1 MSVKDI
7 PWYYLLILFTFLA
20 SVLGIVFLGFTML
33 IPLLIAR
40 LRFSLERRRWPE
52 LEQEVE
58 EGRLSPFELFLY
70 KGLSCFENVMISRA
84 IAYFQQAI
92 GAHPLSPE
100 GYYFLGMAY
109 LNSPYFRGRQ
119 VEETFLQALERR
131 DDHAESR
138 FMLAMFYLE
147 LGLYSKAT
155 EEFARLPR
163 EFSLRGMGDTL
174 GKKDLGQLEGQ
185 ALTYP
190 RMSRSERLALA
201 VLCLIQLVVLSVV
214 ASHGLWSLS
223 GISLAL
229 LILQIYWFAQMGRAL
244 SLSSGGITLHNWFRS
259 LHFTWE
265 ELQDLVNEQGRGFW
279 LVLKDRA
286 IYISKYW
293 WRSED
298 LVRAT
303 KAHLYHIRWQPHFV
317 DFRRPRWVHD

>member
-1 MSVKDI
+1 MAAKDI
-7 PWYYLLILFTFLA
+7 PWYYLLILFTFMA
-20 SVLGIVFLGFTML
+20 SVLGIVFLGFTMV

-52 LEQEVE
+52 LEREVE

-84 IAYFQQAI
+84 IAYFQQAV

-119 VEETFLQALERR
+119 VEETLRLALERR

-147 LGLYSKAT
+147 LGQYSKAT
-155 EEFARLPR
+155 EEFARLPQGW
-163 EFSLRGMGDTL
+163 SLRGLGDAL
-174 GKKDLGQLEGQ
+174 GKKDLGQLADEI
-185 ALTYP
+185 LTYP
-190 RMSRSERLALA
+190 RMSRVERLVLA
-201 VLCLIQLVVLSVV
+201 VLCLIQLVVLGVV
-214 ASHGLWSLS
+214 ASHGLWSLL

-229 LILQIYWFAQMGRAL
+229 LILQTYWFTQMGRAL
-244 SLSSGGITLHNWFRS
+244 SLSSAGITFHNWFRS
-259 LHFTWE
+259 LHFSWE
-265 ELQDLVNEQGRGFW
+265 ELQDLVSEQGRGFW

-286 IYISKYW
+286 LYVSRYW
-293 WRSED
+293 WHSEE
-298 LVRAT
+298 LVRAA
-303 KAHLYHIRWQPHFV
+303 KAHLYHIGWKPHFM
-317 DFRRPRWVHD
+317 DFRRPGWVHD